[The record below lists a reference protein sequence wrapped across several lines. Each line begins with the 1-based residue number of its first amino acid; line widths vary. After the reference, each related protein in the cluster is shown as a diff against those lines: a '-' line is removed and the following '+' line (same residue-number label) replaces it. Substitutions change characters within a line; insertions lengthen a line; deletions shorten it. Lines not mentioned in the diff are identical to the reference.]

1 MGPRA
6 TFRTAA
12 GIESDDSYAVETL
25 MSAPTAPP
33 RVSVEQ
39 PPPTLASRPFPP
51 RVRRLLEGIL
61 EYATEALERG
71 LTATLND
78 VEQQLFKLAE
88 QARSDGVQQACFESL
103 RAVKRSRSDFTPRYM
118 IGLEAALAGIQGI
131 QGGQGSAALR
141 ASHGSPTGELGL
153 VEDRE
158 LEESSV
164 LYSIASRAEV
174 RSSLALYLL
183 GQRFGVL
190 AGAPAFEPENLPV
203 GPQSLCRILRR
214 ATDCMEIP
222 AESRVLVFRQ
232 FERHVLAVYGE
243 FVDAINRFLADEGVL
258 ATLSYVPMRVRRSE
272 DEPRQA
278 KPAVAKRAREGQ
290 GRPGAPSRPA
300 VNTRWPGESMARDIA
315 RKEGDEQHEE
325 MFSILRQL
333 LGSRRELTGKLSGH
347 TAQAPANLYVASPT
361 EVESVLG
368 VLQHKPTASVLVDGK
383 PSLRPVQHVKQDL
396 LAQLRQMAPQGK
408 TPALSDEDGDTID
421 LVAMLFDFIM
431 REIRPSSP
439 AAGLLAKLQVPLMR
453 VAMRDKGFFTQQVH
467 PARQMLSAIAETGA
481 YWSDEDD
488 GDRATVEKMRSVVD
502 RVVGDFDGDV
512 GMFESLSEDLGS
524 HLQTLAR
531 KAEVAERR
539 HVEAARG
546 KEKLALARL
555 QASEAVTER
564 VKGHKIPRFVHTLL
578 TQAWTDVLALSL
590 LRQGEDSDGYRRQ
603 LEIAERLVRAAGNA
617 RGAADSLGRDEALEL
632 RDEIEQSLGQV
643 GYHAEDAKA
652 IATRLTSIDDEEDT
666 GPDDP
671 ASRTELALRLK
682 ARSRLGGDVKGTGD
696 AKQPA
701 LNAHETACLEQI
713 KALPFGSWLEFVIN
727 QQGDVARR
735 RMSWYSTLTGQA
747 VFVNARGHRV
757 GNHTLDGLAQMMA
770 NGQLRLMESEKGN
783 LIDRA
788 WGAIVSAL
796 KGFQDKGKGK
806 GKATQQGLG
815 ENES

>member
-1 MGPRA
+1 
-6 TFRTAA
+6 
-12 GIESDDSYAVETL
+12 
-25 MSAPTAPP
+25 MSAPTAPS
-33 RVSVEQ
+33 RAAVEQ
-39 PPPTLASRPFPP
+39 PPPTLASRPFPA

-61 EYATEALERG
+61 EYASDELERG
-71 LTATLND
+71 LAATLND

-88 QARSDGVQQACFESL
+88 QARSNEVQQACFESL

-118 IGLEAALAGIQGI
+118 IGLEAALAGISDPQG
-131 QGGQGSAALR
+131 
-141 ASHGSPTGELGL
+141 ASEKHASQSSPTGELGL

-158 LEESSV
+158 MEENAV

-174 RSSLALYLL
+174 RASLALYLL

-203 GPQSLCRILRR
+203 GPQALCRILRR
-214 ATDCMEIP
+214 ATDCLEIP
-222 AESRVLVFRQ
+222 ADSRALVFRQ
-232 FERHVLAVYGE
+232 FERHVLSLYSD
-243 FVDAINRFLADEGVL
+243 FVEAINRFLAGEGVL
-258 ATLSYVPMRVRRSE
+258 ATLAYVPMRVRRSD
-272 DEPRQA
+272 DEARPA
-278 KPAVAKRAREGQ
+278 KPAARKREG
-290 GRPGAPSRPA
+290 GRAASGAPPGPA
-300 VNTRWPGESMARDIA
+300 VNTRWPGEAVARDIA
-315 RKEGDEQHEE
+315 REDGDKQHEE

-333 LGSRRELTGKLSGH
+333 LASRRELTGKLSGH
-347 TAQAPANLYVASPT
+347 AAQAPANMYVASPN

-368 VLQHKPTASVLVDGK
+368 VLQQKPTAAVLVDGK
-383 PSLRPVQHVKQDL
+383 PALRSVQHVKQDL

-408 TPALSDEDGDTID
+408 TPALSEEDGDTID

-431 REIRPSSP
+431 REIRPNSP

-453 VAMRDKGFFTQQVH
+453 VAMRDKGFFTRQIH

-502 RVVGDFDGDV
+502 RVVGEFDGDV

-546 KEKLALARL
+546 KEKLALARR
-555 QASEAVTER
+555 QASQAVSER
-564 VKGHKIPRFVHTLL
+564 VEGHKIPRFVHTLL

-603 LEIAERLVRAAGNA
+603 LEIAERLVRAAGNVQGEA
-617 RGAADSLGRDEALEL
+617 GALDREEALEL

-652 IATRLTSIDDEEDT
+652 IAVRLTSHENDEEAGT
-666 GPDDP
+666 DDP

-682 ARSRLGGDVKGTGD
+682 ARSRLGGEDVKAGGAARQPPLD
-696 AKQPA
+696 AQEK
-701 LNAHETACLEQI
+701 ACLEQI

-727 QQGDVARR
+727 QQGEVVRR
-735 RMSWYSTLTGQA
+735 RMSWFSTLTGHV

-757 GNHTLDGLAQMMA
+757 GDHTLEGLARMMA
-770 NGQLRLMESEKGN
+770 QGQLRPMASEKSN

-788 WGAIVSAL
+788 WGAIVTAL
-796 KGFQDKGKGK
+796 KGFQGKGK
-806 GKATQQGLG
+806 TAGQDPA
-815 ENES
+815 EVEA

>member
-1 MGPRA
+1 
-6 TFRTAA
+6 
-12 GIESDDSYAVETL
+12 
-25 MSAPTAPP
+25 MSAPTAPA

-61 EYATEALERG
+61 EYATDELERG
-71 LTATLND
+71 LTATLNE

-88 QARSDGVQQACFESL
+88 QARSNEVQQACFESL

-118 IGLEAALAGIQGI
+118 IGLEAALAGIKDEAGT
-131 QGGQGSAALR
+131 AALR
-141 ASHGSPTGELGL
+141 ASQASPTGELGL
-153 VEDRE
+153 VEERE
-158 LEESSV
+158 LEEDAM

-174 RSSLALYLL
+174 RSSLPLYLL

-203 GPQSLCRILRR
+203 GPQTLCRILKR
-214 ATDCMEIP
+214 ATDCLEIP
-222 AESRVLVFRQ
+222 TESRLLVFRQ

-258 ATLSYVPMRVRRSE
+258 PTLSYVPMRVRRSE
-272 DEPRQA
+272 SEPR
-278 KPAVAKRAREGQ
+278 KPK
-290 GRPGAPSRPA
+290 PGASASPARSTGEARRPTA
-300 VNTRWPGESMARDIA
+300 ATRWPGEAVARDLS
-315 RKEGDEQHEE
+315 RTEGDKQHEE

-333 LGSRRELTGKLSGH
+333 LASRRELAGKLSGNA
-347 TAQAPANLYVASPT
+347 AQTPVAMYVASPV

-368 VLQHKPTASVLVDGK
+368 VLQQKPTTSVLVDGK
-383 PSLRPVQHVKQDL
+383 PTLRSVQHVKQDL

-408 TPALSDEDGDTID
+408 TPALSDEDADTID

-431 REIRPSSP
+431 REIRPNSP

-453 VAMRDKGFFTQQVH
+453 VAMRDKGFFTRQLH

-502 RVVGDFDGDV
+502 RVVGEFDGDV

-546 KEKLALARL
+546 KEKLALARM
-555 QASEAVTER
+555 QASEAVTSR

-590 LRQGEDSDGYRRQ
+590 LRHGEDSDAYRRQ
-603 LEIAERLVRAAGNA
+603 LDIAERLVRAAGNVQ
-617 RGAADSLGRDEALEL
+617 GAPGSLERDEALEL
-632 RDEIEQSLGQV
+632 REEIEQSLGQV

-652 IATRLTSIDDEEDT
+652 IAARLTSFEDEEDA

-682 ARSRLGGDVKGTGD
+682 ARSRLGGDEVKAS
-696 AKQPA
+696 AKAKDPA
-701 LNAHETACLEQI
+701 LDASEQACLEQL
-713 KALPFGSWLEFVIN
+713 KSLPFGSWLEFVVN

-735 RMSWYSTLTGQA
+735 RMSWYSTLTGHA
-747 VFVNARGHRV
+747 VFVNARGQRV
-757 GNHTLDGLAQMMA
+757 GDHTLDSLARMMA
-770 NGQLRLMESEKGN
+770 KGQVRLMASDKGN

-796 KGFQDKGKGK
+796 KSFQGKERAASQLPGE
-806 GKATQQGLG
+806 GKA
-815 ENES
+815 

>member
-1 MGPRA
+1 
-6 TFRTAA
+6 
-12 GIESDDSYAVETL
+12 
-25 MSAPTAPP
+25 MSAPTAPS
-33 RVSVEQ
+33 RVPVEQ

-61 EYATEALERG
+61 EYATDELERG
-71 LTATLND
+71 LSATLNE

-88 QARSDGVQQACFESL
+88 QARSNEVQQACFESL

-118 IGLEAALAGIQGI
+118 IGLEAALAGIKDDQGT
-131 QGGQGSAALR
+131 AAAR
-141 ASHGSPTGELGL
+141 ASQTSPTGELGL
-153 VEDRE
+153 VEERE
-158 LEESSV
+158 MEENAV

-174 RSSLALYLL
+174 RASLALYLL

-203 GPQSLCRILRR
+203 GPQALCRILRR
-214 ATDCMEIP
+214 ATDCLEIP
-222 AESRVLVFRQ
+222 AESRALVFRQ
-232 FERHVLAVYGE
+232 FERHVLALYGD

-258 ATLSYVPMRVRRSE
+258 STLAYVPMRVRRSE
-272 DEPRQA
+272 EDPRQA
-278 KPAVAKRAREGQ
+278 KPAARKRGAGDAA
-290 GRPGAPSRPA
+290 PGAAPRPA
-300 VNTRWPGESMARDIA
+300 VNTRWPGEAVARDIA
-315 RKEGDEQHEE
+315 RDEGDKQQEE

-333 LGSRRELTGKLSGH
+333 LASRRELTGKLSGH

-368 VLQHKPTASVLVDGK
+368 VLQQKPTASVLVDGK
-383 PSLRPVQHVKQDL
+383 PALRSVQHVKQDL
-396 LAQLRQMAPQGK
+396 LAQLRQTAPQGK
-408 TPALSDEDGDTID
+408 TPALSEEDGDTID

-431 REIRPSSP
+431 REIRPNSP

-453 VAMRDKGFFTQQVH
+453 VAMRDKGFFTRQVH

-488 GDRATVEKMRSVVD
+488 GDRATVDKMRSVVD
-502 RVVGDFDGDV
+502 RVVGEFDGDV
-512 GMFESLSEDLGS
+512 GMFESLSQDLGS

-546 KEKLALARL
+546 KEKLALARQ
-555 QASEAVTER
+555 QASEAVAAR

-603 LEIAERLVRAAGNA
+603 LAIADRLVRAAGNVQGTE
-617 RGAADSLGRDEALEL
+617 GALGREEALEL
-632 RDEIEQSLGQV
+632 REEIEQSLGQV

-652 IATRLTSIDDEEDT
+652 IAARLTSIENDEDA

-682 ARSRLGGDVKGTGD
+682 AHSRLGGDEVKANRG

-701 LNAHETACLEQI
+701 LNAQEKACLEQI

-727 QQGDVARR
+727 QQGEVARR
-735 RMSWYSTLTGQA
+735 RMSWFSTLTGHV

-757 GNHTLDGLAQMMA
+757 GDHTLDGLARMMA
-770 NGQLRLMESEKGN
+770 KGQLRPMTSEKNN

-796 KGFQDKGKGK
+796 KGFQGKGR
-806 GKATQQGLG
+806 TDVQGHV
-815 ENES
+815 ENEA

>member
-1 MGPRA
+1 
-6 TFRTAA
+6 
-12 GIESDDSYAVETL
+12 
-25 MSAPTAPP
+25 MSAPTAPS

-61 EYATEALERG
+61 EYASDELERG

-88 QARSDGVQQACFESL
+88 QARSNEIQQACFESL
-103 RAVKRSRSDFTPRYM
+103 RAVKRSRSDFTPRFM
-118 IGLEAALAGIQGI
+118 IGLEAALAGIKAEEA
-131 QGGQGSAALR
+131 SPALR
-141 ASHGSPTGELGL
+141 ASQSSPTGELGL

-158 LEESSV
+158 VEENAV

-203 GPQSLCRILRR
+203 GPQSLCRILKR
-214 ATDCMEIP
+214 ATDCLEVP
-222 AESRVLVFRQ
+222 VESRVLVFRQ
-232 FERHVLAVYGE
+232 FERHVLAVYSE

-258 ATLSYVPMRVRRSE
+258 STLAYVPMRTRRSE
-272 DEPRQA
+272 GEARQG
-278 KPAVAKRAREGQ
+278 KPGKHAREKTG
-290 GRPGAPSRPA
+290 PASGAPPRPA
-300 VNTRWPGESMARDIA
+300 ARTRWPGEAVAQEIA
-315 RKEGDEQHEE
+315 REDGDKQHEE

-333 LGSRRELTGKLSGH
+333 LSSRRELTGKLSGH

-368 VLQHKPTASVLVDGK
+368 VLQQKPTASVLVDGK
-383 PSLRPVQHVKQDL
+383 PTLRSVQHVKQDL

-408 TPALSDEDGDTID
+408 TPALSEEDGDTID

-453 VAMRDKGFFTQQVH
+453 VAMRDKGFFTRQAH

-488 GDRATVEKMRSVVD
+488 GDRATADKMRSVVD
-502 RVVGDFDGDV
+502 RVVGEFDGDV
-512 GMFESLSEDLGS
+512 DMFASLSEDLGS

-555 QASEAVTER
+555 QASEAINAR

-603 LEIAERLVRAAGNA
+603 LEIAERLVRAAGNVH
-617 RGAADSLGRDEALEL
+617 GAKGSLGREEALEL
-632 RDEIEQSLGQV
+632 REEIEQSLAQV

-652 IATRLTSIDDEEDT
+652 IAARLTSIEDEEESS
-666 GPDDP
+666 PDDP

-682 ARSRLGGDVKGTGD
+682 ARSRLGGDEVKAAGGTR
-696 AKQPA
+696 QPP
-701 LNAHETACLEQI
+701 LNAAEKACLDQI
-713 KALPFGSWLEFVIN
+713 KALPFGSWMEFIIN
-727 QQGDVARR
+727 QQGEFVRR
-735 RMSWYSTLTGQA
+735 RMSWYSTLTGHA
-747 VFVNARGHRV
+747 VFVNARGQRV
-757 GNHTLDGLAQMMA
+757 GDHTLDALARMMA
-770 NGQLRLMESEKGN
+770 QGQVRPMESEKGN

-796 KGFQDKGKGK
+796 KSFQGK
-806 GKATQQGLG
+806 GKASRQTQG
-815 ENES
+815 ESEA